1 MNGTRGP
8 VYQKNRSFYRP
19 KAILVRRRG
28 TADTAK
34 SISVQN
40 GNTFDGGV
48 LRSQRYVLHLKSYH
62 VTRKSSLF

>member
-1 MNGTRGP
+1 MNRTRGP
-8 VYQKNRSFYRP
+8 VHQKTRSFYRP
-19 KAILVRRRG
+19 EAILVRRRG

-48 LRSQRYVLHLKSYH
+48 LRSQRYVLHLKSNH